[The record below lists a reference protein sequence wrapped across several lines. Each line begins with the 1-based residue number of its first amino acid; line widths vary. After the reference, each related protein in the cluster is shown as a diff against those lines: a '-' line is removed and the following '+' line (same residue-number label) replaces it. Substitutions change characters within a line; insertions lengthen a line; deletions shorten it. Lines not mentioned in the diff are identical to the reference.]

1 MEGIT
6 EINKDKYIDTCMKIV
21 KEMIRD
27 EDFSDELWTVLT
39 NEIMDTCLF
48 IGGDF
53 SEDNIRDIT
62 NQYINNDGIKRFK
75 KAHEVL

>member
-6 EINKDKYIDTCMKIV
+6 EINKDDYIDNCLKIW
-21 KEMIRD
+21 
-27 EDFSDELWTVLT
+27 LALT
-39 NEIMDTCLF
+39 GEIMDTCLF

-53 SEDNIRDIT
+53 EEANIRDIT
-62 NQYINNDGIKRFK
+62 NQYINNGGIKRFK